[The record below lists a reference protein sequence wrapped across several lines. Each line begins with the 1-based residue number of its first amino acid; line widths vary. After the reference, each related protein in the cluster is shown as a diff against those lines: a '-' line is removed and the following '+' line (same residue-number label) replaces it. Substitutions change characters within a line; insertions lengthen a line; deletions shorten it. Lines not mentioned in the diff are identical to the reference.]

1 MLLAP
6 ADKRT
11 KRKRYK
17 VFAAKLSD
25 EKSEKG
31 ETYGTGPGISWRSG
45 DKVSSGGRRA
55 TQAALMLS
63 HFSNHQNPPMSCVA
77 CLQGEQLNHRCK
89 QRLRLAP
96 HLQQLFRSNPEHSS
110 LSLNPRGH
118 KQSLTYR
125 SARTAS
131 RPVSQVS
138 GKFLDE
144 NRRRP

>member
-55 TQAALMLS
+55 TQAATHAQPL
-63 HFSNHQNPPMSCVA
+63 FQPPESTN
-77 CLQGEQLNHRCK
+77 E
-89 QRLRLAP
+89 LRGVPA
-96 HLQQLFRSNPEHSS
+96 
-110 LSLNPRGH
+110 RGTVEPQMQT
-118 KQSLTYR
+118 KTATC
-125 SARTAS
+125 SAFATA
-131 RPVSQVS
+131 V
-138 GKFLDE
+138 
-144 NRRRP
+144 